1 MSVPPHRSLPDGFV
15 NTARHTDE
23 LSAHRSFLNRYYGW
37 SRRIYDVT
45 RKYYLF
51 GRDTALQRLAEE
63 PWESLVEVGPGTGRN
78 LRKLHGMRPR
88 AALGGI
94 DASDAMLE
102 HARVRCP
109 WATFEH
115 GFAEDVDYASVLRR
129 PPERILFSYCLSMVT
144 DPVAALEG
152 ARRGVAP
159 GGEVWV
165 VDFSDLEGLPAPAA
179 RALRG
184 WLRTFHVEP
193 VDHGQLEAVD
203 ARIEH
208 GPMRYW
214 VLARIRAA

>member
-1 MSVPPHRSLPDGFV
+1 MS
-15 NTARHTDE
+15 TAE
-23 LSAHRSFLNRYYGW
+23 LAEHRSFLNRYYGW

-51 GRDTALQRLAEE
+51 GRDTALARLVDE

-78 LRKLHGMRPR
+78 LRKLHAMRPS

-102 HARVRCP
+102 HAKARCP
-109 WATFEH
+109 WAKFEH
-115 GFAEDVDYASVLRR
+115 GFAETVDYTAVLGH

-144 DPVAALEG
+144 DPVAALEA

-165 VDFSDLEGLPAPAA
+165 VDFSDLEGLPGPAA
-179 RALRG
+179 RGLRR

-193 VDHGQLEAVD
+193 VDHAGLEAVD
-203 ARIEH
+203 ASVEH

-214 VLARIRAA
+214 VLARIPAA